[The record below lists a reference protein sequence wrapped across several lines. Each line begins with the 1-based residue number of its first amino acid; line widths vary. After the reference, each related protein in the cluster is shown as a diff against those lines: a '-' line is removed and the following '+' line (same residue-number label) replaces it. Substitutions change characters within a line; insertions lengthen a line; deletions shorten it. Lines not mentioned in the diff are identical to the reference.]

1 LKAIQEQV
9 VAAPRTT
16 SKTRGRFGFT
26 LIEIL
31 IVVVIVGILL
41 GVAIPRVGT
50 SVRQDRVQRAAM
62 VTQGMLDEAALLAAR
77 RRTPVNVAISGGSLQ
92 VTDRASGTVL
102 RQRSFGAGQDLNATL
117 AIEPAGG
124 VTIFPNGRANAAVTI
139 TFSGS
144 GESVAVTRTATGILR
159 RQ

>member
-1 LKAIQEQV
+1 M
-9 VAAPRTT
+9 AAFRSLSTSRARRT
-16 SKTRGRFGFT
+16 GFT

-50 SVRQDRVQRAAM
+50 SVRQDRVQRAAQ
-62 VTQGMLDEAALLAAR
+62 VGQGMLDEAALFAAR
-77 RRTPVNVAISGGSLQ
+77 RRTPVNVTISGNWLQ

-102 RQRSFGAGQDLNATL
+102 RRRSFGAGQELNATL
-117 AIEPAGG
+117 AISPSGG
-124 VTIFPNGRANAAVTI
+124 VTIFPNGRANSLLRLS
-139 TFSGS
+139 FSGS
-144 GESVAVTRTATGILR
+144 GESVVVTRTATGILR

>member
-1 LKAIQEQV
+1 
-9 VAAPRTT
+9 VAAFRSLSTI
-16 SKTRGRFGFT
+16 RGRRSGFT

-50 SVRQDRVQRAAM
+50 SVRRDRVHRAAM
-62 VTQGMLDEAALLAAR
+62 VGQGMLDEASLFAAR
-77 RRTPVNVAISGGSLQ
+77 RRTPVNVAIDGSWLR
-92 VTDRASGTVL
+92 VTDRATGTVL
-102 RQRSFGAGQDLNATL
+102 RQRSFGAGQELNAAL
-117 AIEPAGG
+117 AIAPSGG
-124 VTIFPNGRANAAVTI
+124 VTIFPNGRANADVSL

-144 GESVAVTRTATGILR
+144 GESVVVTRTATGILR

>member
-1 LKAIQEQV
+1 M
-9 VAAPRTT
+9 AAFRSLAT
-16 SKTRGRFGFT
+16 SRGRRTGFT

-50 SVRQDRVQRAAM
+50 SVRRDRVQRAAM
-62 VTQGMLDEAALLAAR
+62 VGQGMLDEAALFAAR
-77 RRTPVNVAISGGSLQ
+77 RRTPVNVGVSGSWLQ
-92 VTDRASGTVL
+92 VTDRATGTVL
-102 RQRSFGAGQDLNATL
+102 RQRSFGAGQELNAAL
-117 AIEPAGG
+117 ALNPSTG
-124 VTIFPNGRANAAVTI
+124 VTIFPNGRANAALTL

-144 GESVAVTRTATGILR
+144 GESVVVSRTATGILR

>member
-1 LKAIQEQV
+1 M
-9 VAAPRTT
+9 AAFRSLST
-16 SKTRGRFGFT
+16 TRGRRTGFT

-31 IVVVIVGILL
+31 IVVVLVGILL

-62 VTQGMLDEAALLAAR
+62 VAQGMLDEASLFAAR
-77 RRTPVNVAISGGSLQ
+77 RRTPVNVAISGSWLQ

-102 RQRSFGAGQDLNATL
+102 RQRSFGAGQELNATL
-117 AIEPAGG
+117 AINPTGG
-124 VTIFPNGRANAAVTI
+124 VTIFPNGRASAALSLTL
-139 TFSGS
+139 SGS
-144 GESVAVTRTATGILR
+144 GESVVVSRTTTGILR